1 MEILEHQ
8 TQPVASGDTPT
19 MSVPSAFEL
28 VSHVYCDT
36 DPDVMAHWVINA
48 NDRDRLAEALKI
60 ARATTECKTLDA
72 LQARFNTAISEQTA
86 IVKHELE
93 LLEKLAA

>member
-28 VSHVYCDT
+28 VSHVICDR

-48 NDRDRLAEALKI
+48 KDRDKLAEALKI
-60 ARATTECKTLDA
+60 TRATVACGTLEA
-72 LQARFNTAISEQTA
+72 LQTRFNTAILEQTE
-86 IVKHELE
+86 IVKDELAA
-93 LLEKLAA
+93 LEKLAA